1 MSNKDLIEDLNHLR
15 IKYGTCDVYKTLMKL
30 LREEYE
36 ELSSLFGVS
45 SNTHPTSTFFA
56 TSPQDYYAEFMKASA
71 EAAHDILQE
80 YTPAPASFYDMET
93 QSIEAHS
100 IHGDGRGATLACGF
114 SACDEF
120 SLCPEENI
128 DDMDLINQI
137 FNNSY
142 SAESDISP
150 ETPRGELDAT
160 LEQPLKIIQTSV
172 GSADAPEAQKK
183 KLLKKKSPDS
193 TISVVKET
201 AAPTKGKKTK
211 AT

>member
-15 IKYGTCDVYKTLMKL
+15 IRYGTSNVYKSLMAL
-30 LREEYE
+30 LRSEFE

-45 SNTHPTSTFFA
+45 SGNMPSSTFYP
-56 TSPQDYYAEFMKASA
+56 TNSTEFYKEYMEVAA
-71 EAAHDILQE
+71 QAAHDTLE
-80 YTPAPASFYDMET
+80 EHPVLSAFYDIET
-93 QSIEAHS
+93 QTMEAQS
-100 IHGDGRGATLACGF
+100 IHG
-114 SACDEF
+114 DEF

-150 ETPRGELDAT
+150 ETPRDEPT
-160 LEQPLKIIQTSV
+160 ITQEQPLKIIQTSV

-201 AAPTKGKKTK
+201 PPAKAKKNSK
-211 AT
+211 KNQ

>member
-15 IKYGTCDVYKTLMKL
+15 IRYGTSNVYKTLMKL

-36 ELSSLFGVS
+36 ELSSLFCS
-45 SNTHPTSTFFA
+45 SPNTHPTSTFFA

-71 EAAHDILQE
+71 EAAHDVLQQ

-93 QSIEAHS
+93 QSMEAQS
-100 IHGDGRGATLACGF
+100 IDG
-114 SACDEF
+114 DEF

-150 ETPRGELDAT
+150 ETPRDEPT
-160 LEQPLKIIQTSV
+160 ITQEQPLKIIQTRV

-183 KLLKKKSPDS
+183 KLLKKKSPES
-193 TISVVKET
+193 TVSVVKET
-201 AAPTKGKKTK
+201 PPAKPKKNSK
-211 AT
+211 KNQ